1 MRRGFTN
8 NGTASNHGNF
18 VCDGS
23 NFAKLV
29 SDEDNRGPS
38 FGKLTHDRHEFVSLL
53 RREHCR
59 WLIKNED
66 LRLTRKR
73 FNDFNSLLGTDGK
86 IFNERIGIKIET
98 KAR

>member
-8 NGTASNHGNF
+8 NGTASNDGNF

-29 SDEDNRGPS
+29 SDEDNRGS
-38 FGKLTHDRHEFVSLL
+38 RVGKLTHDRHEFICFL
-53 RREHCR
+53 RREHCG

-66 LRLTRKR
+66 LRLTRQR
-73 FNDFNSLLGTDGK
+73 FNDFNSLLGADGK
-86 IFNERIGIKIET
+86 IFNEGIGIKIET